1 MGRGQEGG
9 ANLDPEQWGER
20 IRKTHETETE
30 PWRER
35 HRERKSQ
42 SKGHS
47 LRDVQTEREMWTQ
60 GEI

>member
-1 MGRGQEGG
+1 M
-9 ANLDPEQWGER
+9 DPEQWGER